1 MTGYTM
7 RARAAR
13 RKTGAAALGA
23 AALGLAMLGGC
34 TGMMMSHGDVQR
46 PAEDQFGLGP
56 RASAG
61 GLYQATLEPAEE
73 LRVRR
78 MHTVKLNVRTASG
91 EAVEGASI
99 RVDGGMPEHGH
110 GLPTT
115 PRVTQ
120 SLGDGAYRVDGLK
133 FNMGGWWELKFRVA
147 SEAGTDSVT
156 FNLDL

>member
-1 MTGYTM
+1 MTGYTE
-7 RARAAR
+7 RARGAR
-13 RKTGAAALGA
+13 RGTRAAVLSA
-23 AALGLAMLGGC
+23 AALGLALLGGC
-34 TGMMMSHGDVQR
+34 GLMMSHGDVQR

-61 GLYQATLEPAEE
+61 GLYQATLEPAEP

-78 MHTVKLNVRTASG
+78 MHTVKLSVRTAAG
-91 EAVEGASI
+91 AAVEGATI

-115 PRVTQ
+115 PRVTG
-120 SLGDGAYRVDGLK
+120 SLGGGAYRVDGLK
-133 FNMGGWWELKFRVA
+133 FNMGGWWELRFRVA
-147 SEAGTDSVT
+147 SAAGTDSVT